1 MKNYLQNSLL
11 IFALFLL
18 FHTHTYAQAPQINLL
33 DLARVGAVVV
43 TANPNN
49 IPTNTP
55 ISVTFDQATL
65 SNVSG
70 LPFTNADIATAFLL
84 KENAVS
90 IPFTATIIGNIV
102 TIIPSTELKSA
113 TPHTIQLLANT
124 CTNAT
129 SQVNLTTQNILFTT
143 ATSATI
149 TAPTLDLCRNATPK
163 ILPNIVIAEG
173 STASFGAGLAQTLE
187 INAPIG
193 FNFVAGLGSVV
204 VSGADISNA
213 TLTVTATNISLTY
226 DVSNLYADINTITLQ
241 NIQVVYVSG
250 TTTQLLKRTAGTAIQ
265 AGNRILD
272 DLTHATLTST
282 PIPTAPTIANMTFGS
297 GFVLATTTPITV
309 PVGSVGNFYDAT
321 TALIYTSGVSSGSI
335 LLSPTNLGYVSNTTL
350 ATTTFYMSVTTSGC
364 ESATTLFT
372 VTVQNSVNLLQAVL
386 SNGGTITLAIPTNP
400 PFTNIATNTAIYLK
414 FSEYVVNSPS
424 GTTILNGTNVTSAF
438 TIVAPVMI
446 PALVFTATI
455 DANATGQWI
464 TITANQPLAANST
477 YQFTL
482 NKDLFQNASLV
493 KNLDQ
498 TVSFQTATPV
508 AITAPT
514 LTLCRNNAPQILGDI
529 VINEGSSASFGQGNN
544 QTFEMNAPTG
554 FNFVAGTGTILATGL
569 DISNANLFVSATKI
583 TLLYDIGSGFLGL
596 DNITLRN
603 IQVVHTSGTT
613 SQNLLRTGGTAI
625 QADNKAVQN
634 KIHAIFSSTPVPVAS
649 ASIITANNACSGFVP
664 TTQVFGNVTLSAGE
678 ILSFYDAVTNTVIGT
693 QNTTGTLTTNLL
705 GYTTANNT
713 VIGTKPFYMILTSA
727 SGCDSPKT
735 FFNFTIN
742 DNPVVNV
749 TGASSVCVLNQTTFS
764 VSGTIVPPY
773 LLEIS
778 FNSGAFSPASAYGTT
793 SVSGNITYFTI
804 FSSLVAGNYQ
814 LRATATLGTSCTNNN
829 TASFIINNKPLVS
842 FIWSNPL
849 SYLSN
854 SSAIDLTD
862 GSVFGGAV
870 NGVVNTSGTYSG
882 NYVVGTQFFPANATL
897 NTHVITYSYTDLATG
912 CTASVS
918 ITLTVTAP
926 IVSVVNNLSPSY
938 CLSGV
943 ASPILIPD
951 ASITTGATALPPST
965 VFNPPTPGGKFFWFT
980 DVNVI
985 GFPFNA
991 GIKWSGTN
999 YTFDPALLIPLISSG
1014 NTFINIPIRM
1024 TTQVG
1029 FSTNNFIVNV
1039 TIYRNPVLDMNLINN
1054 DLFCRSSSANF
1065 LIEPTLFSL
1074 IDPAITVKYKLQSQ
1088 PVSSYVT
1095 LPSKT
1100 ITPSSLASGDYDLQI
1115 AYSLPNAPFCYNA
1128 LVRQFRIRNNPT
1140 PTMSVKNSIG
1150 ANLTNGGTVCAGS
1163 TIIKLITPTAYLGGN
1178 YVIIKTSAPTVPIT
1192 INASALSID
1201 FAFPPIADVY
1211 SIVFTYT
1218 DNYTSPSKSCS
1229 TSTVPFIVN
1238 VVTDPLPS
1246 FTFAAGATG
1255 LSICENINSFTLFP
1269 IAFVIPGV
1277 GYYNIKKQFSGL
1289 PGVNIY
1295 SNNINIATDFSAL
1308 SGTGPGDYLI
1318 TYYFTYTAANGSCS
1332 GVSQP
1337 LILRINPLPIL
1348 TFSFS
1353 ATEICNYPVKSVI
1366 NLTPIWINNGGN
1378 GIVPSKSVFT
1388 VYNNAGVLVETLAA
1402 GVNVINPNNAV
1413 VYTSSVINPLVIN
1426 VFQVE
1431 YAYEDANGCTNVSP
1445 RQNFQINPLPA
1456 FTFSFIGAS
1465 DFCVGD
1471 VVSTANFNITPLVT
1485 TGGFMPLSGRIRI
1498 TNVASPSTVPPT
1510 PSSAPLN
1517 VQLPAGATSFSPFVT
1532 IGNAAGEYIV
1542 QYEYTDTKFCN
1553 IVVVCATRLRM
1564 RSKPNISFKFTTLP
1578 SPVALLVNNYDV
1590 CANVT
1595 AITLVPALANVS
1607 TYGIEPALVP
1617 ANGNYTFTKGA
1628 FTYVHNGANPFNPNA
1643 QLFLA
1648 VGGGVGTYTV
1658 VYTYTSNQGCTTQT
1672 TDIQQF
1678 TVNGIPPVSF
1688 TFGAGATVDP
1698 ITGNAR
1704 VCSDFGSITINTM
1717 PTTPLGGTFIFEI
1730 LDGVNPITP
1739 LTGSST
1745 IVPATLFINATLV
1758 APKVFTFQLRYI
1770 DVNGCVGLSTSRTL
1784 TVLPLPA
1791 PTFSIGSQICINI
1804 PVSFD
1809 ATAAVANATANGEVI
1824 ASFVWNFND
1833 ATPTVTT
1840 TTPFVTHTFNLIGA
1854 FPVTLTVTTT
1864 LGCSKIVTNNIT
1876 IGAIPVASFT
1886 TANFCVGGTT
1896 NFTSTSTLAGAG
1908 NITNYTWD
1916 FGDGSAI
1923 VSSATSTATH
1933 QYVTHGRYL
1942 ARLTVITNTL
1952 CSNTTVKEVFI
1963 FPRIT
1968 PTAALPYKENF
1979 DNPNDSTWMATGA
1992 IKANLN
1998 PLIDTIGFSWKRGV
2012 PTGSKINATKTTGG
2026 AWSTGKNNNSFYPN
2040 ERSYVES
2047 PCFNFTDPTLNKPM
2061 IAMKIWYDTDR
2072 GADAG
2077 VLYASINDG
2086 IAWTLVGSI
2095 NEGIEWYNTSGII
2108 SQPGG
2113 QNVPQAWTGNNS
2125 TDYKIAK
2132 FNLDVF
2138 RGQASVRF
2146 RMAFGS
2152 NADNPI
2158 GTIFDGFA
2166 FDEVFIGNR
2175 NKISLLEHFTNAS
2188 SSEANTENTF
2198 INNFPVV
2205 TLQNEI
2211 YNIQYHTNFPG
2222 TDPMN
2227 ADNTA
2232 DPSARALYYGVSQV
2246 PRAAIDGI
2254 IENRK
2259 FSEWGTPVYNR
2270 RTLEI
2275 SPFEL
2280 SVDFTSTSQL
2290 LRFKAN
2296 VKALEPFTRR
2306 VILQTAVIEQEI
2318 LGSVFTSGNFGGL
2331 TFKNVVKKMLPNAA
2345 GTLIAQTWLQN
2356 TQFQTGE
2363 ITWSPSKIYNGNRLV
2378 LVVFVQDEITKEV
2391 YQAGFFNITTNIS
2404 SQDPTTALDPQT
2416 QTNILENE
2424 FVVYPN
2430 PAQNEVFTGFRQ
2442 ETAEDFSVILFDSY
2456 GKRVDVFSLTKGN
2469 KGLLI
2474 NTEKYASGM
2483 YFVEITGKNNI
2494 KARKKLVIA
2503 R

>member
-1 MKNYLQNSLL
+1 
-11 IFALFLL
+11 
-18 FHTHTYAQAPQINLL
+18 
-33 DLARVGAVVV
+33 
-43 TANPNN
+43 
-49 IPTNTP
+49 
-55 ISVTFDQATL
+55 
-65 SNVSG
+65 
-70 LPFTNADIATAFLL
+70 
-84 KENAVS
+84 
-90 IPFTATIIGNIV
+90 
-102 TIIPSTELKSA
+102 
-113 TPHTIQLLANT
+113 
-124 CTNAT
+124 
-129 SQVNLTTQNILFTT
+129 
-143 ATSATI
+143 
-149 TAPTLDLCRNATPK
+149 
-163 ILPNIVIAEG
+163 
-173 STASFGAGLAQTLE
+173 
-187 INAPIG
+187 
-193 FNFVAGLGSVV
+193 
-204 VSGADISNA
+204 
-213 TLTVTATNISLTY
+213 
-226 DVSNLYADINTITLQ
+226 
-241 NIQVVYVSG
+241 
-250 TTTQLLKRTAGTAIQ
+250 
-265 AGNRILD
+265 
-272 DLTHATLTST
+272 
-282 PIPTAPTIANMTFGS
+282 
-297 GFVLATTTPITV
+297 
-309 PVGSVGNFYDAT
+309 
-321 TALIYTSGVSSGSI
+321 
-335 LLSPTNLGYVSNTTL
+335 
-350 ATTTFYMSVTTSGC
+350 
-364 ESATTLFT
+364 
-372 VTVQNSVNLLQAVL
+372 
-386 SNGGTITLAIPTNP
+386 
-400 PFTNIATNTAIYLK
+400 
-414 FSEYVVNSPS
+414 
-424 GTTILNGTNVTSAF
+424 
-438 TIVAPVMI
+438 
-446 PALVFTATI
+446 
-455 DANATGQWI
+455 
-464 TITANQPLAANST
+464 
-477 YQFTL
+477 
-482 NKDLFQNASLV
+482 
-493 KNLDQ
+493 
-498 TVSFQTATPV
+498 
-508 AITAPT
+508 
-514 LTLCRNNAPQILGDI
+514 
-529 VINEGSSASFGQGNN
+529 
-544 QTFEMNAPTG
+544 
-554 FNFVAGTGTILATGL
+554 
-569 DISNANLFVSATKI
+569 
-583 TLLYDIGSGFLGL
+583 
-596 DNITLRN
+596 
-603 IQVVHTSGTT
+603 
-613 SQNLLRTGGTAI
+613 
-625 QADNKAVQN
+625 
-634 KIHAIFSSTPVPVAS
+634 
-649 ASIITANNACSGFVP
+649 
-664 TTQVFGNVTLSAGE
+664 
-678 ILSFYDAVTNTVIGT
+678 
-693 QNTTGTLTTNLL
+693 
-705 GYTTANNT
+705 
-713 VIGTKPFYMILTSA
+713 
-727 SGCDSPKT
+727 
-735 FFNFTIN
+735 
-742 DNPVVNV
+742 
-749 TGASSVCVLNQTTFS
+749 
-764 VSGTIVPPY
+764 
-773 LLEIS
+773 
-778 FNSGAFSPASAYGTT
+778 
-793 SVSGNITYFTI
+793 
-804 FSSLVAGNYQ
+804 
-814 LRATATLGTSCTNNN
+814 
-829 TASFIINNKPLVS
+829 
-842 FIWSNPL
+842 
-849 SYLSN
+849 
-854 SSAIDLTD
+854 
-862 GSVFGGAV
+862 
-870 NGVVNTSGTYSG
+870 
-882 NYVVGTQFFPANATL
+882 
-897 NTHVITYSYTDLATG
+897 
-912 CTASVS
+912 
-918 ITLTVTAP
+918 
-926 IVSVVNNLSPSY
+926 
-938 CLSGV
+938 
-943 ASPILIPD
+943 
-951 ASITTGATALPPST
+951 
-965 VFNPPTPGGKFFWFT
+965 
-980 DVNVI
+980 
-985 GFPFNA
+985 
-991 GIKWSGTN
+991 
-999 YTFDPALLIPLISSG
+999 
-1014 NTFINIPIRM
+1014 
-1024 TTQVG
+1024 
-1029 FSTNNFIVNV
+1029 
-1039 TIYRNPVLDMNLINN
+1039 
-1054 DLFCRSSSANF
+1054 
-1065 LIEPTLFSL
+1065 
-1074 IDPAITVKYKLQSQ
+1074 
-1088 PVSSYVT
+1088 
-1095 LPSKT
+1095 
-1100 ITPSSLASGDYDLQI
+1100 
-1115 AYSLPNAPFCYNA
+1115 
-1128 LVRQFRIRNNPT
+1128 
-1140 PTMSVKNSIG
+1140 MSVKNSIG

-1238 VVTDPLPS
+1238 VVPDPLPS
-1246 FTFAAGATG
+1246 FAFTTGTG
-1255 LSICENINSFTLFP
+1255 LSICEDINSFTLLP